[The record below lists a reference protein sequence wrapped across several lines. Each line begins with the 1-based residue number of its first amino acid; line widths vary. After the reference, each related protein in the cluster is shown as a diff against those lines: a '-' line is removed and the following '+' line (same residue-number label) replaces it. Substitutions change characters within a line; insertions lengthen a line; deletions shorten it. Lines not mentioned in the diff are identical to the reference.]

1 MTFRNQMKWWQK
13 MGNESSVVFSRVSFK
28 EIDHCRRQ
36 NWSRLRHLLKNH
48 DASRIERSAHDC
60 CNRPL
65 NCGFVISF
73 ERREEKT
80 VPWVNRTSLT
90 RRMSPSKSWV
100 GRNWALFVFVL
111 ANKVACL
118 FSAVEEGLIM
128 AHVRN
133 RKDFVVNF
141 AQLLSSLLV
150 EPPSELEKDQGPS
163 NNKKKKEESILS
175 ESSFTVESFY
185 KNLESEGNSFLLIFW
200 TIGANGMN

>member
-65 NCGFVISF
+65 NCGFVSSF

-128 AHVRN
+128 ALLWMN
-133 RKDFVVNF
+133 GNDTSDLFVVMN
-141 AQLLSSLLV
+141 SM
-150 EPPSELEKDQGPS
+150 D
-163 NNKKKKEESILS
+163 
-175 ESSFTVESFY
+175 TV
-185 KNLESEGNSFLLIFW
+185 SFLSRGAHVVPFRKWIQFLGTAKKQPIFL
-200 TIGANGMN
+200 

>member
-1 MTFRNQMKWWQK
+1 MGILWTWCKWRSENKWNNGDQK
-13 MGNESSVVFSRVSFK
+13 WAMVLQWFSIGVSFK

-128 AHVRN
+128 ALLWMN
-133 RKDFVVNF
+133 GNDTSDLFVVMNRWIRF
-141 AQLLSSLLV
+141 LFFLV
-150 EPPSELEKDQGPS
+150 VP
-163 NNKKKKEESILS
+163 
-175 ESSFTVESFY
+175 T
-185 KNLESEGNSFLLIFW
+185 SFLFGSGYNSRAQPIFL
-200 TIGANGMN
+200 